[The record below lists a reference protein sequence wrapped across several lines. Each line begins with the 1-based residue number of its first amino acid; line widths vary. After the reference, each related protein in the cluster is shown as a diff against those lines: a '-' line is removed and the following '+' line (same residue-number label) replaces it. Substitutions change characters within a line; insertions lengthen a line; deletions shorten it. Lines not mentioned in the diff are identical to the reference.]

1 MRIKILRILICLS
14 FFFVPE
20 VYADQY
26 PSKVITIVVPFSAGG
41 PADVLARL
49 LARPMGASLKTQ
61 VIIENV
67 TGAGSTIGANRVA
80 KAPPDGYT
88 LLLHNLGHSTAISL
102 YRKLA
107 YHPINDFE
115 PIGLI
120 ADIPMTLVTKK
131 DLPPNDLKELLAYVK
146 THRQKINLAN
156 AGPGSSAHF
165 CGMLFQTAIQTE
177 LTTIPY
183 AGTAP
188 AMIDLL
194 GGQVDILCDQV
205 NNTISQVKAGKIK
218 IIGVTTKKRLPAL
231 PNVPSLHEAGLPNF
245 EITVWNGLYAPKGT
259 PKEIIKMLS
268 LALQESLRDAALK
281 QRCAELGVEVMTESS
296 ATPEALRAHL
306 KAEIEKWAPII
317 KKAGVYA
324 D

>member
-1 MRIKILRILICLS
+1 MRITILRILICLS
-14 FFFVPE
+14 FFFVSQAF
-20 VYADQY
+20 ADQY

-80 KAPPDGYT
+80 KASPDGYT

-131 DLPPNDLKELLAYVK
+131 DLPPNNLKELLAYVK
-146 THRQKINLAN
+146 ANRQKINLAN

-165 CGMLFQTAIQTE
+165 CGMLFQTAMQME

-205 NNTISQVKAGKIK
+205 NNTISQIKAGKIK
-218 IIGVTTKKRLPAL
+218 IIGVTTKKRLPTL
-231 PNVPSLHEAGLPNF
+231 PDVPSLHEAGLQNF

-259 PKEIIKMLS
+259 PKEIIKTLS
-268 LALQESLRDAALK
+268 LALQESLRDAGLK
-281 QRCAELGVEVMTESS
+281 KRCAELGVEVMPESS

-306 KAEIEKWAPII
+306 KGEIEKWAPII

>member
-1 MRIKILRILICLS
+1 MYRALRILICLMLLLAPQ
-14 FFFVPE
+14 VH
-20 VYADQY
+20 ADPY
-26 PSKVITIVVPFSAGG
+26 PSKVITVVVPFAAGG

-49 LARPMGASLKTQ
+49 LARPMGASLKAQ
-61 VIIENV
+61 VIVENV
-67 TGAGSTIGANRVA
+67 TGAGATIGANRVA

-102 YRKLA
+102 YRKLS
-107 YHPINDFE
+107 YHPLNDFE

-131 DLPPNDLKELLAYVK
+131 EFPPNDLKELLAYIK
-146 THRQKINLAN
+146 THKQKINLAN
-156 AGPGSSAHF
+156 AGPGSSAHL
-165 CGMLFQTAIQTE
+165 CGMLFQAAIQTE

-183 AGTAP
+183 TGTGP

-205 NNTISQVKAGKIK
+205 NNTIGQIKSGKIK
-218 IIGVTTKKRLPAL
+218 IIGVTTKKRLPTL

-245 EITVWNGLYAPKGT
+245 EVAVWNGLYAPKGT
-259 PKEIIKMLS
+259 PKAVINMLAS
-268 LALQESLRDAALK
+268 ALQESLKDPALR
-281 QRCAELGVEVMTESS
+281 QRCAELGIEVTAE
-296 ATPEALRAHL
+296 ANANPDALRAHL
-306 KAEIEKWAPII
+306 RAEIEKWAPII

>member
-1 MRIKILRILICLS
+1 MCIKILRILICFS
-14 FFFVPE
+14 FFFVPQA
-20 VYADQY
+20 YADQY
-26 PSKVITIVVPFSAGG
+26 PSKVITIVVPFAAGG

-49 LARPMGASLKTQ
+49 LARPMGTSLKTQ
-61 VIIENV
+61 VIVENV

-102 YRKLA
+102 YRKLP

-165 CGMLFQTAIQTE
+165 CGMLLQTAMQME

-183 AGTAP
+183 AGTGP

-205 NNTISQVKAGKIK
+205 NNTIGQIKGGKIK
-218 IIGVTTKKRLPAL
+218 IIGVTTKKRLPTL

-245 EITVWNGLYAPKGT
+245 EVAVWNGLYAPKGT

-281 QRCAELGVEVMTESS
+281 QRCAELGIEMMDESS

-306 KAEIEKWAPII
+306 KAEIEKWGPII

>member
-1 MRIKILRILICLS
+1 MYRALRILICLMLLLAPQ
-14 FFFVPE
+14 VH
-20 VYADQY
+20 ADPY
-26 PSKVITIVVPFSAGG
+26 PSKVITVVVPFAAGG

-49 LARPMGASLKTQ
+49 LARPMGASLKAQ
-61 VIIENV
+61 VIVENV
-67 TGAGSTIGANRVA
+67 TGAGATIGANRVA

-102 YRKLA
+102 YRKLS
-107 YHPINDFE
+107 YHPLNDFE

-131 DLPPNDLKELLAYVK
+131 EFPPNDLKELLAYIK
-146 THRQKINLAN
+146 THKQKINLAN
-156 AGPGSSAHF
+156 AGPGSSAHL
-165 CGMLFQTAIQTE
+165 CGMLFQAAIQTE

-183 AGTAP
+183 TGTGP

-205 NNTISQVKAGKIK
+205 NNTIGQIKSGKIK
-218 IIGVTTKKRLPAL
+218 IIGVTTKKRLPTL

-245 EITVWNGLYAPKGT
+245 EVAVWNGLYAPKGT
-259 PKEIIKMLS
+259 PKAVINMLAS
-268 LALQESLRDAALK
+268 ALQESLKDPALR
-281 QRCAELGVEVMTESS
+281 QRCAELGIEVTTE
-296 ATPEALRAHL
+296 ANANPDALRAHL
-306 KAEIEKWAPII
+306 RAEIEKWAPII